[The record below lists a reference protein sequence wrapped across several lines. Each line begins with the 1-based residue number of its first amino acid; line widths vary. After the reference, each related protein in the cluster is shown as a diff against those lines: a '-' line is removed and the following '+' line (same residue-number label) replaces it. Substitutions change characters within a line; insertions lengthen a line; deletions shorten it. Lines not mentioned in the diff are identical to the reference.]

1 VRGLRVGALVEEKA
15 AAALRNK
22 ITDTTRRKIIDSY
35 ELESIAWSGW
45 LSEPDFLS
53 RIFNLNEI
61 QSDDTRFK
69 NAYQDI
75 QQHRVRNPHDWDDD
89 YVFTDPRFNVRWGTD
104 EIFIQFL
111 EMTIHPLVRDAEQ
124 SSHIVDIYNNILHDD
139 GFHLVADGEAKG
151 QPVYKVKVRG
161 SFHGDIPQ
169 AIARQP
175 LLTESGVLH
184 EHLDRIKKSIAND
197 PASAIASSKELLESL
212 FKLILDQEGVE
223 YPAKD
228 DVPDLYK
235 RVGEALKIN
244 AESVKGSS
252 KASQTV
258 QKIFRTLTT
267 TVQAIAE
274 LRNEIGTGHGRTT
287 ASIATEAHARLA
299 LNSTVTIAEFLLDTL
314 GQRKTQRLAYE
325 LI

>member
-1 VRGLRVGALVEEKA
+1 MVEEKA
-15 AAALRNK
+15 AAGLRNK
-22 ITDTTRRKIIDSY
+22 ITDTVRRKIIDAY
-35 ELESIAWSGW
+35 QLESITWSGR

-53 RIFNLNEI
+53 RIFNLNEMR
-61 QSDDTRFK
+61 SDDSRFQ

-75 QQHRVRNPHDWDDD
+75 QQHRVRNPYDWDDD
-89 YVFTDPRFNVRWGTD
+89 YVFTDPRFNVRWGSD
-104 EIFIQFL
+104 AVFIQFL
-111 EMTIHPLVRDAEQ
+111 EMTVHPLVRDAEEC
-124 SSHIVDIYNNILHDD
+124 SRIVGIYNEILHDN
-139 GFHLVADGEAKG
+139 GFRLVVDGEAKG

-161 SFHGDIPQ
+161 SFHGDVPQ
-169 AIARQP
+169 VIARQP

-184 EHLDRIKKSIAND
+184 EHLERIKKSIASD

-223 YPAKD
+223 YPAKA

-235 RVGEALKIN
+235 KVGEALKIS
-244 AESVKGSS
+244 AESVNGSS

-258 QKIFRTLTT
+258 QRLFRTLTA
-267 TVQAIAE
+267 TVQATAE

-299 LNSTVTIAEFLLDTL
+299 LNSTVTIAEFLLDTI
-314 GQRKTQRLAYE
+314 GQRKTQRQAYE

>member
-1 VRGLRVGALVEEKA
+1 MLS
-15 AAALRNK
+15 NK
-22 ITDTTRRKIIDSY
+22 ITDPTRRKIIDSY
-35 ELESIAWSGW
+35 QLESIAWSGW

-53 RIFNLNEI
+53 RIFDLNKMRSE
-61 QSDDTRFK
+61 DGRFK

-75 QQHRVRNPHDWDDD
+75 KQHRVLNPQDWGDD

-104 EIFIQFL
+104 ELFIQFL
-111 EMTIHPLVRDAEQ
+111 EATVHPLVRDAEQ
-124 SSHIVDIYNNILHDD
+124 SSHIVGIYNSILHGD
-139 GFHLVADGEAKG
+139 GFHMVADGEAKG

-161 SFHGDIPQ
+161 SFHGDVPQ
-169 AIARQP
+169 VIARQP
-175 LLTESGVLH
+175 LLTDSGVLH
-184 EHLDRIKKSIAND
+184 EHLERIKKGIAKD
-197 PASAIASSKELLESL
+197 PSSAIASSKELLESL

-235 RVGEALKIN
+235 KVGEALKIN
-244 AESVKGSS
+244 AESVQGSS
-252 KASQTV
+252 KASQTI

-267 TVQAIAE
+267 TVSSIAE

-314 GQRKTQRLAYE
+314 GRRKNETSGYDLT
-325 LI
+325 

>member
-1 VRGLRVGALVEEKA
+1 M
-15 AAALRNK
+15 RNK

-35 ELESIAWSGW
+35 HLESIAWSGR
-45 LSEPDFLS
+45 LSEPDFIG
-53 RIFNLNEI
+53 RIFDLNEMR
-61 QSDDTRFK
+61 SDDPRFK

-75 QQHRVRNPHDWDDD
+75 QQHRVRNPYDWEDD

-104 EIFIQFL
+104 DIFIQFL
-111 EMTIHPLVRDAEQ
+111 EMTVHPLVRDAEQ
-124 SSHIVDIYNNILHDD
+124 SSHIVGIYNNILHDN
-139 GFHLVADGEAKG
+139 GFHLVADGESKG
-151 QPVYKVKVRG
+151 QPVYKVKSLS
-161 SFHGDIPQ
+161 SFHGDIPT
-169 AIARQP
+169 AIAHQP
-175 LLTESGVLH
+175 LLTDSGVLH
-184 EHLDRIKKSIAND
+184 EHLDRINKSIARD
-197 PASAIASSKELLESL
+197 PASAISSSKELLESL

-223 YPAKD
+223 YPHKD

-235 RVGEALKIN
+235 KVGETLRIN
-244 AESVKGSS
+244 AASVEGSS
-252 KASQTV
+252 KASQTI

-287 ASIATEAHARLA
+287 ASIATETHARLA

-314 GQRKTQRLAYE
+314 GQRKTQSQAYE

>member
-1 VRGLRVGALVEEKA
+1 M
-15 AAALRNK
+15 K
-22 ITDTTRRKIIDSY
+22 ITDSTRRKIIDSY
-35 ELESIAWSGW
+35 QLEPMAWSGQ
-45 LSEPDFLS
+45 LSESEFLS
-53 RIFNLNEI
+53 RIFNLNEVR
-61 QSDDTRFK
+61 STDNRFK
-69 NAYQDI
+69 TAYQDI
-75 QQHRVRNPHDWDDD
+75 QQHRERNDDWGDD
-89 YVFTDPRFNVRWGTD
+89 YLFTDPRFNIQWGTD
-104 EIFIQFL
+104 ELFIQFL
-111 EMTIHPLVRDAEQ
+111 ELTVHPLVRGAEQ
-124 SSHIVDIYNNILHDD
+124 SSKIVGIYNKILRND
-139 GFHLVADGEAKG
+139 GLHLVADGEAKG

-161 SFHGDIPQ
+161 SFHGDVPEV
-169 AIARQP
+169 IARQP
-175 LLTESGVLH
+175 LLTDSGVLH
-184 EHLDRIKKSIAND
+184 EHLGRIKKSIGKD

-212 FKLILDQEGVE
+212 FKLILDQEGVQ

-235 RVGEALKIN
+235 KVGEALKIN
-244 AESVKGSS
+244 AESVKGSG
-252 KASQTV
+252 KASQTI

-314 GQRKTQRLAYE
+314 ARRKTETSAYE